1 MSWETP
7 IWFALV
13 FTVLYTFFFYREI
26 YLETLLCAVVFIIL
40 GGTEPDVTFNAIKRV
55 FLDIT
60 IDDFSFRTLR
70 MVLVI
75 ASILWLVFPY
85 TASCSPRLEDSLL
98 LTPFQAGTTC
108 GSNDM
113 ETDIRPYQC
122 FSG

>member
-75 ASILWLVFPY
+75 ASILWLVSLY
-85 TASCSPRLEDSLL
+85 TAFCSIHHFKDSC
-98 LTPFQAGTTC
+98 
-108 GSNDM
+108 
-113 ETDIRPYQC
+113 Y
-122 FSG
+122 